1 LQILNGG
8 GNVSLWTGAYVP
20 LQIPK
25 VLLVTKR
32 TPELCATKAM
42 LNMAG
47 YDVAAVTNIETACAV
62 GRGIRYRAAIVCLH
76 SFTAA
81 ERDTLAADLTRSN
94 PDIKVM
100 ARCPGCLGCDE
111 GRANVMGTLPQDDD
125 TIAGVIVALGACQ
138 PDPC

>member
-1 LQILNGG
+1 MLD
-8 GNVSLWTGAYVP
+8 
-20 LQIPK
+20 IPK

-32 TPELCATKAM
+32 TPELCATKAI

-62 GRGIRYRAAIVCLH
+62 GRSIRYRAAVVCLH

-81 ERDTLAADLTRSN
+81 EREQLAKGLTESN
-94 PDIKVM
+94 PEIQIV

-111 GRANVMGTLPQDDD
+111 GQANVMGTLPPGDN
-125 TIAGVIVALGACQ
+125 TLAHVLLALGSCQ
-138 PDPC
+138 P

>member
-1 LQILNGG
+1 VRLE
-8 GNVSLWTGAYVP
+8 
-20 LQIPK
+20 IPK

-47 YDVAAVTNIETACAV
+47 YDVAAVTNIPTACAV
-62 GRGIRYRAAIVCLH
+62 GRGIRYEAAIVCLH

-81 ERDTLAADLTRSN
+81 ERDILAADLVKSN
-94 PDIKVM
+94 PDIKVV
-100 ARCPGCLGCDE
+100 ARCPGCLGCNE
-111 GRANVMGTLPQDDD
+111 GRDDVMGALPEDDS
-125 TIAGVIVALGACQ
+125 TIARVILALGPCQ